1 MKYVYVVRNL
11 DLGEEYVEVFTT
23 LSGAAVVIQEYH
35 EEMRDFFDITA
46 EKIIKEAEE
55 RILANYT
62 FAYIEEYGFSIQ
74 KVPLL

>member
-23 LSGAAVVIQEYH
+23 LSGAAVAIQKWY
-35 EEMRDFFDITA
+35 EEMKDVFDITA
-46 EKIIKEAEE
+46 EKIIEEAEE
-55 RILANYT
+55 RISTNYT